1 MAVNLAHNP
10 GACRRGPAGVPHP
23 EEWLAAR
30 APGGILGAMSTARMM
45 PAWRLTQFGTPPELQ
60 QVPVPTVS
68 AGEVLVKVAGNGLC
82 HSDVGM
88 MEAGAVAPPFPSWHL
103 PFTLGHEIAG
113 WVEEAGAGVS
123 GFSRGQPVIL
133 VATHSDGT
141 CAYCCAGQDNN
152 CDAGSAGRGYGRDG
166 GLAPFVHLTSPRPLI
181 ALKNLDPRTAG
192 PLADAAATS
201 MHAVRRVLPRLVSG
215 SSAVVI
221 GAGGLG
227 SFAVQL
233 LRALTPARVIA
244 VDVNPARLDYARRLG
259 AHETLEGVGERTAED
274 LKSLTGGRG
283 AEAVLDFVG
292 IDATITA
299 GLIAVRRTG
308 AYGLIGAG
316 MGRLNAPWFHL
327 LPKDGEVFNFT
338 GSTIADLREVVTL
351 AEAGRLVNDT
361 ERFSFGDTL
370 KAYARLAQGTLLG
383 RAVVT
388 PEG

>member
-1 MAVNLAHNP
+1 
-10 GACRRGPAGVPHP
+10 
-23 EEWLAAR
+23 
-30 APGGILGAMSTARMM
+30 MSPARMM
-45 PAWRLTQFGTPPELQ
+45 PAWRLTGFGTPPQLQ
-60 QVPVPTVS
+60 EVPVPAVG

-88 MEAGAVAPPFPSWHL
+88 MEAGAVAPPFPTWRV

-113 WVEEAGAGVS
+113 WVEETGAGVS
-123 GFSRGQPVIL
+123 GFSHGQPVIL

-141 CAYCCAGQDNN
+141 CAYCRAGQDNN
-152 CDAGSAGRGYGRDG
+152 CDEGSAGRGYGRDG
-166 GLAPFVHLTSPRPLI
+166 GLAPYVHLASTRALI
-181 ALKNLDPRTAG
+181 ALKDLDPRTAG

-201 MHAVRRVLPRLVSG
+201 MHAVRRVLPRLSRG
-215 SSAVVI
+215 SSVVVI

-233 LRALTPARVIA
+233 LRVLTEARVIA
-244 VDVNPARLDYARRLG
+244 VDVNPVRLDYARKLG
-259 AHETLEGVGERTAED
+259 AQETLRGVGEGTVGD
-274 LKSLTGGRG
+274 LRSLTGGRG

-299 GLIAVRRTG
+299 GLAAVRRTG

-316 MGRLNAPWFHL
+316 MGRLNLPWFHL

-338 GSTIADLREVVTL
+338 GSTIADLREVVAL

-361 ERFSFGDTL
+361 ERFAFGDTL
-370 KAYARLAQGTLLG
+370 KAYARLAQGSLLG

>member
-1 MAVNLAHNP
+1 MCTP
-10 GACRRGPAGVPHP
+10 R
-23 EEWLAAR
+23 
-30 APGGILGAMSTARMM
+30 GILGIMSTARMM
-45 PAWRLTQFGTPPELQ
+45 PAWRLTGFGTPPQLQ
-60 QVPVPTVS
+60 EVPVPAVG

-88 MEAGAVAPPFPSWHL
+88 MEAGAVAPPFPTWRL

-113 WVEEAGAGVS
+113 WVEETGAGVS
-123 GFSRGQPVIL
+123 GFSHGQPVIL

-141 CAYCCAGQDNN
+141 CAYCRAGQDNN
-152 CDAGSAGRGYGRDG
+152 CDEGSAGRGYGRDG
-166 GLAPFVHLTSPRPLI
+166 GLAPYVHLPSARPLI
-181 ALKNLDPRTAG
+181 ALKDLDPRTAG

-201 MHAVRRVLPRLVSG
+201 MHAVRRVLSRLGSG
-215 SSAVVI
+215 SSVVVI

-233 LRALTPARVIA
+233 LRVLTEARVIA

-259 AHETLEGVGERTAED
+259 AQETLRGVGAGTVGD

-292 IDATITA
+292 IDDTITA
-299 GLIAVRRTG
+299 GLAAVRRTG

-316 MGRLNAPWFHL
+316 MGRLNLPWFHL

-338 GSTIADLREVVTL
+338 GSTIADLREVVAL

-361 ERFSFGDTL
+361 ERFAFGDTL
-370 KAYARLAQGTLLG
+370 KAYARLAQGALLG